1 MAAIV
6 TTPTLPFDVGG
17 GIEDAFSELN
27 LFLLDQSCDG
37 GCIWPHDGSGEK
49 SWVEDESVTPVSS
62 TVSKLACSRRS
73 RMLRSKCLVHF
84 FFLIMYLHVPFK

>member
-27 LFLLDQSCDG
+27 LFLLDQSCVG
-37 GCIWPHDGSGEK
+37 AASGHMMAPEK
-49 SWVEDESVTPVSS
+49 RVG
-62 TVSKLACSRRS
+62 L
-73 RMLRSKCLVHF
+73 RMNQ
-84 FFLIMYLHVPFK
+84 